1 MVNILVE
8 VYTFNYVE
16 EEVLKAVLSHVS
28 RALSADVR
36 YAGLL
41 SLPDEV
47 LDESRGQYLADS
59 VVRLVAYRRSA
70 GSIGLLLADADGY
83 VPGLNFVFGLAIP
96 ELRAASVF
104 LRRLRLWTDR
114 ANYVGRVVKE
124 VLHELGH
131 VLGLE
136 HCRNSL
142 CVMSFS
148 NSVLDV
154 DRKLPKFCSR
164 CAQRLTRA
172 GIAVPG
178 EFVI

>member
-1 MVNILVE
+1 LE
-8 VYTFNYVE
+8 
-16 EEVLKAVLSHVS
+16 AVLSQVP
-28 RALSADVR
+28 RALGADVR
-36 YAGLL
+36 YVGLL
-41 SLPDEV
+41 SLPSEV

-59 VVRLVAYRRSA
+59 VVRLVAYRKSVD
-70 GSIGLLLADADGY
+70 SIGLLLADADGY
-83 VPGLNFVFGLAIP
+83 IPGLNFVFGLAIP

-114 ANYVGRVVKE
+114 ANYVRRVVKE

-131 VLGLE
+131 ILGLG

-154 DRKLPKFCSR
+154 DRKLSKFCSR
-164 CAQRLTRA
+164 CAQKLART
-172 GIAVPG
+172 GIAVPA
-178 EFVI
+178 EYII